1 MCSRLVRF
9 AAKTV
14 AERRI
19 LLQSRE
25 EARLHENT
33 ANAQAVLRE
42 VREALKS
49 RMAHER
55 LPKTGDL
62 LKGSLGLPLHT
73 VAARS
78 LDTSKQHGISHQTQ
92 RPVLQGHLE
101 VRRKP

>member
-42 VREALKS
+42 VREALKP

-78 LDTSKQHGISHQTQ
+78 LDKQHRSSYQTQ